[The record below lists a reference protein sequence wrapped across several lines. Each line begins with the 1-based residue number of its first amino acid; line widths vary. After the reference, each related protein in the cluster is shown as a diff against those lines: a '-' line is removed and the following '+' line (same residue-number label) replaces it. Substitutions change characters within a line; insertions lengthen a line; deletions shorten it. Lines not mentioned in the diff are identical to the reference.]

1 MTGERSHA
9 RDQGRAA
16 ERFRAPIDGV
26 DFLRELRCRLQ
37 RRVQVAA
44 LLDPRHFLARRGG
57 NGLLDADCT
66 SGEKFSCGLRTRQR
80 RESLHDPVVERL
92 VALLELRERCAR
104 VRVTAVLVQDQG
116 FQDERLGE
124 EPLLEEGRVQREEVS
139 QGLLVLA
146 ATEVRPARLEQGVE
160 PFGRAAADAL
170 VQLRGQSVVAAL
182 VGEAC
187 ELQICLVAPL
197 CRGGVAAPD
206 GKLRDR
212 EELLRRRGGV
222 SRSERRQGPDL
233 ARVALG
239 RIAGRN
245 GTRERARQ
253 IELALRFGWKLLLRN
268 SRRSG
273 GRLGSGEA
281 HLRRQLLVER
291 FWTRNQGRLRVR
303 RILQR
308 LEGDSLFR
316 RSDLQRPLEVAA
328 GDRHRHRWR
337 QLAGIAAIR
346 DEELRQGAV
355 RAGPRH
361 KLRARRRPNALG
373 LLRSGSE
380 RRQQHRCAPL
390 HSSVVQRLDDRGDAG
405 ARVLC
410 GELRPID
417 ITVRAYWIRGRQN
430 EREYQSHPNP
440 RQRPPKSQA
449 TPPSMVSLRSI
460 SARPRTRPE

>member
-1 MTGERSHA
+1 AGVTGERSHA

-80 RESLHDPVVERL
+80 
-92 VALLELRERCAR
+92 
-104 VRVTAVLVQDQG
+104 
-116 FQDERLGE
+116 
-124 EPLLEEGRVQREEVS
+124 
-139 QGLLVLA
+139 
-146 ATEVRPARLEQGVE
+146 
-160 PFGRAAADAL
+160 
-170 VQLRGQSVVAAL
+170 GQSVVAAL

-245 GTRERARQ
+245 GTCERARQ

-291 FWTRNQGRLRVR
+291 FWTRNQGR
-303 RILQR
+303 
-308 LEGDSLFR
+308 
-316 RSDLQRPLEVAA
+316 
-328 GDRHRHRWR
+328 
-337 QLAGIAAIR
+337 
-346 DEELRQGAV
+346 
-355 RAGPRH
+355 
-361 KLRARRRPNALG
+361 
-373 LLRSGSE
+373 
-380 RRQQHRCAPL
+380 
-390 HSSVVQRLDDRGDAG
+390 
-405 ARVLC
+405 
-410 GELRPID
+410 
-417 ITVRAYWIRGRQN
+417 
-430 EREYQSHPNP
+430 
-440 RQRPPKSQA
+440 
-449 TPPSMVSLRSI
+449 
-460 SARPRTRPE
+460 